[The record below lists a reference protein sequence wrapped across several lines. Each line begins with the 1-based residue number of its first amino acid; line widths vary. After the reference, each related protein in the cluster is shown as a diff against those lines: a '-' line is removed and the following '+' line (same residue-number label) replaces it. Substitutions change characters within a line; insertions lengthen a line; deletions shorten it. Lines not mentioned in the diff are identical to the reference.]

1 MQTEFHFS
9 SFQLG
14 NHLALRGRLAAD
26 DETFQVSIKQFTL
39 AYIGNF
45 FVLLLLY

>member
-14 NHLALRGRLAAD
+14 NQSALSSSLTDD
-26 DETFQVSIKQFTL
+26 DETFQVGTETTL
-39 AYIGNF
+39 N
-45 FVLLLLY
+45 VW